1 MRLETAV
8 QLSPD
13 WQSALGVL
21 FVGRFGFDLPAL
33 PALVLSANSSSVT
46 AIANDYGF
54 DRVFARQ
61 IEALARVGDV
71 VFGISTSGQSA
82 NVLQAI

>member
-1 MRLETAV
+1 
-8 QLSPD
+8 
-13 WQSALGVL
+13 
-21 FVGRFGFDLPAL
+21 
-33 PALVLSANSSSVT
+33 
-46 AIANDYGF
+46 
-54 DRVFARQ
+54 VFARQ